1 MCRVVSE
8 KLRVYTKLI
17 GFERKIVK
25 QHRTTK
31 SELQNNTVNKQAAWS
46 STKTTTKRGGGEL
59 VSVTDEGV
67 LCLREDAL
75 IPVHHA
81 GLRPDVPLNFSLTAQ
96 LDTY

>member
-46 STKTTTKRGGGEL
+46 STKNHNQEGGGEL
-59 VSVTDEGV
+59 ASVTDEGV
-67 LCLREDAL
+67 VCLY
-75 IPVHHA
+75 V
-81 GLRPDVPLNFSLTAQ
+81 
-96 LDTY
+96 